1 MNSLERTRAKP
12 YALAA
17 CIAGAYFKSNYSF
30 TDNLSTGCYA
40 PYPHE
45 YTELNLSGYNCTTII
60 PKVYLLCETI
70 GLKPEIVQFFD
81 FQNIRTEKD
90 KAGVISPSHFSLI
103 VDVGRKHKYLF
114 DPFYYTFYLL
124 KNKEK
129 IISKS
134 VNAKVVRQ
142 YAAPLRKF
150 FIFSPGFCTDDGTS
164 A

>member
-1 MNSLERTRAKP
+1 MKFLGEFSGKDSRKP

-70 GLKPEIVQFFD
+70 GL
-81 FQNIRTEKD
+81 N
-90 KAGVISPSHFSLI
+90 
-103 VDVGRKHKYLF
+103 RK
-114 DPFYYTFYLL
+114 
-124 KNKEK
+124 
-129 IISKS
+129 
-134 VNAKVVRQ
+134 
-142 YAAPLRKF
+142 
-150 FIFSPGFCTDDGTS
+150 
-164 A
+164 